1 MFRFEHA
8 GNNYVYVMH
17 SEVQCLI
24 LATVAFLL
32 TQFPWNHSFET
43 YCIYRYS
50 VGQSSKLM
58 NIMKYSCRNAIL
70 VLTNCFLYCQ
80 NCRASDKYAVSIC
93 FSAECAS
100 YNGNHPIRYC
110 QQCHNIRHNN
120 RRGGDHI
127 VHTSLPQLW
136 DMDAEVQTYMVESI
150 VRYSILNHTVQ
161 CP

>member
-1 MFRFEHA
+1 MLFQKC
-8 GNNYVYVMH
+8 NVYTTFY
-17 SEVQCLI
+17 I
-24 LATVAFLL
+24 
-32 TQFPWNHSFET
+32 
-43 YCIYRYS
+43 
-50 VGQSSKLM
+50 
-58 NIMKYSCRNAIL
+58 
-70 VLTNCFLYCQ
+70 CQ

-93 FSAECAS
+93 FSTECAS

-150 VRYSILNHTVQ
+150 VRYSILNYTECIILVSHKFSLLT
-161 CP
+161 PFNKL